1 MKREN
6 GRLYSSSD
14 LSADRNNQEMVSDRD
29 PPALPTVF
37 NALSVTM
44 ICSPQFQE
52 KKHFLSFPYTSRC
65 YDTMKKEKIRIN
77 NAPQTA
83 ERIINLFYSFSLSV
97 LDR

>member
-44 ICSPQFQE
+44 ICSPQSQE

-65 YDTMKKEKIRIN
+65 YDTMKKE
-77 NAPQTA
+77 
-83 ERIINLFYSFSLSV
+83 
-97 LDR
+97 

>member
-44 ICSPQFQE
+44 ICSPQSQE

-65 YDTMKKEKIRIN
+65 YDTMVE
-77 NAPQTA
+77 
-83 ERIINLFYSFSLSV
+83 E
-97 LDR
+97 

>member
-29 PPALPTVF
+29 PPALHTVF

-44 ICSPQFQE
+44 ICFPQSQE
-52 KKHFLSFPYTSRC
+52 KRHFLSFPYTSRC
-65 YDTMKKEKIRIN
+65 YDTMVE
-77 NAPQTA
+77 
-83 ERIINLFYSFSLSV
+83 E
-97 LDR
+97 

>member
-44 ICSPQFQE
+44 ICFPQSQE

-83 ERIINLFYSFSLSV
+83 ERIINLFYSFFLSV

>member
-44 ICSPQFQE
+44 ICFPQSQE

-65 YDTMKKEKIRIN
+65 YDTMVE
-77 NAPQTA
+77 
-83 ERIINLFYSFSLSV
+83 E
-97 LDR
+97 

>member
-44 ICSPQFQE
+44 ICFPQSQE
-52 KKHFLSFPYTSRC
+52 KRHFLSFPYTSRC
-65 YDTMKKEKIRIN
+65 YDTMVE
-77 NAPQTA
+77 
-83 ERIINLFYSFSLSV
+83 E
-97 LDR
+97 

>member
-1 MKREN
+1 
-6 GRLYSSSD
+6 
-14 LSADRNNQEMVSDRD
+14 MVSDRD

-65 YDTMKKEKIRIN
+65 YDTMKKE
-77 NAPQTA
+77 
-83 ERIINLFYSFSLSV
+83 
-97 LDR
+97 

>member
-1 MKREN
+1 
-6 GRLYSSSD
+6 
-14 LSADRNNQEMVSDRD
+14 MVSDRD

-44 ICSPQFQE
+44 ICFPQSQE
-52 KKHFLSFPYTSRC
+52 KRHFLSFPYTSRC

-83 ERIINLFYSFSLSV
+83 ERIINLFYSFFLSV

>member
-29 PPALPTVF
+29 PPALHTVF

-44 ICSPQFQE
+44 ICFPQSQE
-52 KKHFLSFPYTSRC
+52 KRHFLSFPYTSRC
-65 YDTMKKEKIRIN
+65 YDTMKKEQN
-77 NAPQTA
+77 QN
-83 ERIINLFYSFSLSV
+83 E
-97 LDR
+97 

>member
-1 MKREN
+1 M
-6 GRLYSSSD
+6 GDLLLFW

-29 PPALPTVF
+29 PPALHTVF
-37 NALSVTM
+37 NALSVIG
-44 ICSPQFQE
+44 ICFPQSQE

-65 YDTMKKEKIRIN
+65 YDTMKEEKIRIN

-83 ERIINLFYSFSLSV
+83 ERIINFFYSFSLSV

>member
-6 GRLYSSSD
+6 GRFYSSSD

-44 ICSPQFQE
+44 ICSPQSQE

-65 YDTMKKEKIRIN
+65 YDTMVE
-77 NAPQTA
+77 
-83 ERIINLFYSFSLSV
+83 E
-97 LDR
+97 